1 MYVLLSGEGSSDLGI
16 CEPSAQACERADFRA
31 GPMAY
36 IVDQIVDQYVERC
49 QGYEMSHLE
58 VGLVGYVSESYLA
71 QHKQPTA
78 PKSMALRGKKK
89 PPETRYYYENARAL
103 AAVAQQKILE
113 INDHVIAVL
122 FRDADGTASA
132 GRGQWQDKYDSM
144 QAGFVAENFEL
155 GVPMLPKPKSE
166 AWLLCAVKQNPYQ
179 HCAQLEDESGND
191 HSANP
196 LKDQLSNALKAQ
208 SDMADLNDLIIDRQI
223 DIQRID
229 MPSFNQFKADLCQV
243 VALVMR
249 AQP

>member
-16 CEPSAQACERADFRA
+16 CEPSAASCDRAGFRA

-36 IVDQIVDQYVERC
+36 IVDQCVEIC

-89 PPETRYYYENARAL
+89 PAETRYYYENARAL
-103 AAVAQQKILE
+103 AAAAQQKSIE
-113 INDHVIAVL
+113 FNDCVIAVL

-144 QAGFVAENFEL
+144 QAGFAAADFKF

-166 AWLLCAVKQNPYQ
+166 AWLLCAVKPNPYQ

-191 HSANP
+191 HAANP
-196 LKDQLSNALKAQ
+196 LKAQLSIALDGHAGT
-208 SDMADLNDLIIDRQI
+208 ADLNDLIIDRRV

-229 MPSFNQFKADLCQV
+229 MPSFNQFKADLCHV
-243 VALVMR
+243 VALAMGR
-249 AQP
+249 

>member
-1 MYVLLSGEGSSDLGI
+1 MFLLLSGEGSSDLGI
-16 CEPSAQACERADFRA
+16 CEPSAQACDRAGFRA

-36 IVDQIVDQYVERC
+36 VVDQCVEIC

-89 PPETRYYYENARAL
+89 PAETRYYYENARAL
-103 AAVAQQKILE
+103 AAIAQQKSIE
-113 INDHVIAVL
+113 VNDHVIAVL

-144 QAGFVAENFEL
+144 QAGFAAANFEL

-179 HCAQLEDESGND
+179 HCALLEHESGND
-191 HSANP
+191 HAANP
-196 LKDQLSNALKAQ
+196 LKAQLSTALNGHAAT
-208 SDMADLNDLIIDRQI
+208 ADINDLIINRQI

-229 MPSFNQFKADLCQV
+229 MPSFNQFKEDLRQV
-243 VALVMR
+243 VVLAMGGQR
-249 AQP
+249 